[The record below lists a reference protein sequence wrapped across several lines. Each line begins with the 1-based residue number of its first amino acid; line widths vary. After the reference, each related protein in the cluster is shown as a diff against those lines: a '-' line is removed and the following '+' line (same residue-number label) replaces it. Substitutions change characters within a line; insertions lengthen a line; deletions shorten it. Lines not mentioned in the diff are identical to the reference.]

1 MFHCLL
7 YHLVFLL
14 VLREGLWCHP
24 KMVTPTL
31 HVASVQSSLQ
41 VSAKLVERAV
51 QTFSSSVQETGICRG
66 YS

>member
-1 MFHCLL
+1 MFHHLL
-7 YHLVFLL
+7 YNLVSLL
-14 VLREGLWCHP
+14 VPREGLWCLP
-24 KMVTPTL
+24 KMVSPTV